1 MRFLTISSVSLLIS
15 IGFAGCDIQYKPVG
29 NLKAQPPLDTVAFKP
44 NTVIEPKWLQTAFV
58 NGTEYTIGKEKA
70 LLFGVELDSVELPT
84 GKLIACDPL
93 HTDEYGKVFT
103 QVFPVGKF
111 PAQAALLALGGA
123 ERVAMVRI
131 VFSNEPVAKWA
142 VAVPAG
148 QQAADMQTDD
158 KPGFATDAGLAIYV
172 DSLTLIKIPFDSL
185 SSFNT
190 GGYRELKAKERKTWK
205 GGLYSFTGGNALL
218 ISTGLGDG
226 KYASYIGYNNA
237 GKPVQLVT
245 DFRLVKW

>member
-1 MRFLTISSVSLLIS
+1 MKLLPLSSALTLLMVVLASCNIR
-15 IGFAGCDIQYKPVG
+15 YKPVG
-29 NLKAQPPLDTVAFKP
+29 DVEAQPPLDTVVQKP
-44 NTVIEPKWLQTAFV
+44 ANIVEPKLLQTAFI

-70 LLFGVELDSVELPT
+70 LLFGVELDSVDLPT

-103 QVFPVGKF
+103 QTFPAGKF

-131 VFSNEPVAKWA
+131 VFSEEPIAKWA
-142 VAVPAG
+142 VAVPRG
-148 QQAADMQTDD
+148 QQAAALETDD
-158 KPGFATDAGLAIYV
+158 KPGFATDAALAIYV
-172 DSLTLIKIPFDSL
+172 DSLTLTKIPFDSL

-190 GGYRELKAKERKTWK
+190 GVYRAIDTTERKTWK
-205 GGLYSFTGGNALL
+205 GGLYTFAGGNALI

-226 KYASYIGYNNA
+226 KYASYIGYDKAN
-237 GKPVQLVT
+237 KPVQLVT